1 MTKFK
6 RIISRLDIK
15 EENLVK
21 GIQLEGLRILGDP
34 IYFSKK
40 YYDESIDEL
49 IYQDCIAS
57 LYGNNNL
64 HTFISKISNSYMGI
78 NLSRGK
84 PIKYYSSDRIA
95 QLVGNGL
102 LTFIDQKT
110 FLKNTLCVRG
120 IRRNDNKQN

>member
-15 EENLVK
+15 EESLVK

-40 YYDESIDEL
+40 YYDEEIDEL

-57 LYGNNNL
+57 LYGNHNL
-64 HTFISKISNSYMGI
+64 IHLFQ
-78 NLSRGK
+78 
-84 PIKYYSSDRIA
+84 KYLNKFYSVDSGRWYP
-95 QLVGNGL
+95 
-102 LTFIDQKT
+102 KY
-110 FLKNTLCVRG
+110 
-120 IRRNDNKQN
+120 

>member
-21 GIQLEGLRILGDP
+21 GIHLEGLRILGDP

-64 HTFISKISNSYMGI
+64 HTFISKISKQI
-78 NLSRGK
+78 FIPLT
-84 PIKYYSSDRIA
+84 
-95 QLVGNGL
+95 VGG
-102 LTFIDQKT
+102 
-110 FLKNTLCVRG
+110 G
-120 IRRNDNKQN
+120 IRNIEDIKKALYSGADKVAVNTAVIKNINF